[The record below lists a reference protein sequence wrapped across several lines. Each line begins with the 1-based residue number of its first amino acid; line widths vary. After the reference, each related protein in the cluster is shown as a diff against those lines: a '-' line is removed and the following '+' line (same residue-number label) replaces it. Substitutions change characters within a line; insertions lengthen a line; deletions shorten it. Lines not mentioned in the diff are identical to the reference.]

1 MKRFFPIIISTAV
14 VLANFGCTKTD
25 ENSNLSNANVELAAT
40 PVASSTASNAN
51 AAVVSNEPVPTFSDA
66 ETALAEG
73 NKYFDANATEKA
85 IEAYKQAVKLNPD
98 LAEAYFKLGI
108 SYTLIE
114 NEKDALQIVGETP
127 TPTPG
132 KAAKKGKKEDEK
144 VAVTDS
150 DKAFES
156 AAKAYEKII
165 DKDPKNDVAQF
176 NLGRSYN
183 KLNKD
188 KEAEKALR
196 QAAKLKPD
204 DIEYQTEFGA
214 ILVKLSNYDEA
225 VTALKKAVALDDT
238 NSQAQELLEKAEAGK
253 KRIDFGVKAVQ
264 QQMENSRQKNA
275 PRSTKPKDDADSDG
289 DVPPAT
295 VPPAPKPTV

>member
-14 VLANFGCTKTD
+14 VLANFGCTKTED
-25 ENSNLSNANVELAAT
+25 NSNLSNVNAAT
-40 PVASSTASNAN
+40 PVANSTASNAN
-51 AAVVSNEPVPTFSDA
+51 AAVASNEPVPTFSDA

-85 IEAYKQAVKLNPD
+85 IDAYKQAVKLNPD

-108 SYTLIE
+108 SYSLVE
-114 NEKDALQIVGETP
+114 NEKDALQVVDETP

-132 KAAKKGKKEDEK
+132 KAKKGKKEDEK

-165 DKDPKNDVAQF
+165 NKDPKNDVAQF

-225 VTALKKAVALDDT
+225 VIALKKAVALDDT

-275 PRSTKPKDDADSDG
+275 PRSTKPKDDADG
-289 DVPPAT
+289 DAPPAT

>member
-1 MKRFFPIIISTAV
+1 MKKIFPIVISAAV

-25 ENSNLSNANVELAAT
+25 ENSNTSNVNAATPAASATPSNANT
-40 PVASSTASNAN
+40 T
-51 AAVVSNEPVPTFSDA
+51 VVSNEPVPTFSDA

-108 SYTLIE
+108 SYTIIE
-114 NEKDALQIVGETP
+114 NEKDALQVVGETP

-132 KAAKKGKKEDEK
+132 KAKKSKKEDEK
-144 VAVTDS
+144 VALTDS
-150 DKAFES
+150 DKAFEN

-188 KEAEKALR
+188 KEAEKSLR

-214 ILVKLSNYDEA
+214 ILVKLANYDEA
-225 VTALKKAVALDDT
+225 VTALKKAVALDDS

-264 QQMENSRQKNA
+264 QQMENAKQKTA
-275 PRSTKPKDDADSDG
+275 PRSTKPKADDADGDG
-289 DVPPAT
+289 DAPPAT
-295 VPPAPKPTV
+295 VPPAAKPTA

>member
-1 MKRFFPIIISTAV
+1 MNRFFPILISTVFIFAG
-14 VLANFGCTKTD
+14 FGCTKTD
-25 ENSNLSNANVELAAT
+25 ENANLSNASTPAAS
-40 PVASSTASNAN
+40 PAPSNAN
-51 AAVVSNEPVPTFSDA
+51 AVVISNEPVPTFTDA

-108 SYTLIE
+108 SYSLIE
-114 NEKDALQIVGETP
+114 NEKDALQVVDETP
-127 TPTPG
+127 TPTPS
-132 KAAKKGKKEDEK
+132 KAKKSKKADEK

-150 DKAFES
+150 EKAFES

-196 QAAKLKPD
+196 QAAKLKPED
-204 DIEYQTEFGA
+204 GEYQTEFGA
-214 ILVKLSNYDEA
+214 ILVKLANYDEA
-225 VTALKKAVALDDT
+225 VTVLKKAVSLDDS
-238 NSQAQELLEKAEAGK
+238 NSQAQELLEKAESGK
-253 KRIDFGVKAVQ
+253 KRIDFGVKAAQ
-264 QQMENSRQKNA
+264 QQMESSRQKSGR
-275 PRSTKPKDDADSDG
+275 PSKSKDNTADG
-289 DVPPAT
+289 DDDPPPVF
-295 VPPAPKPTV
+295 VPPAPKATP

>member
-1 MKRFFPIIISTAV
+1 MKKFFPIIISTAFV
-14 VLANFGCTKTD
+14 CANFGCTKTE
-25 ENSNLSNANVELAAT
+25 ENSNLSNAST
-40 PVASSTASNAN
+40 PVASSTQSNSNAV
-51 AAVVSNEPVPTFSDA
+51 VVSNEPVPTFSDA

-85 IEAYKQAVKLNPD
+85 IDAYKQAIKLNPD

-108 SYTLIE
+108 SYSLIE
-114 NEKDALQIVGETP
+114 NEKDALQVVDETP

-132 KAAKKGKKEDEK
+132 KSKKGKKEDEK
-144 VAVTDS
+144 IAVTDS

-156 AAKAYEKII
+156 AAKAYEKIV

-214 ILVKLSNYDEA
+214 ILIKLANYDEA
-225 VTALKKAVALDDT
+225 VAALKKAVALDDT

-253 KRIDFGVKAVQ
+253 KRIDFGVKAAQ

-275 PRSTKPKDDADSDG
+275 PRSARPKDGNSDSD
-289 DVPPAT
+289 DDPPPVF
-295 VPPAPKPTV
+295 VPPAPKPTA

>member
-1 MKRFFPIIISTAV
+1 MKRFFPIVISTVV

-25 ENSNLSNANVELAAT
+25 ENSNLSNVNVELAAT

-114 NEKDALQIVGETP
+114 NEKDALQVVGETP

-132 KAAKKGKKEDEK
+132 KAKKGKKEDEK

-150 DKAFES
+150 DKAFEK

-165 DKDPKNDVAQF
+165 DKDPKNDVAHF

-196 QAAKLKPD
+196 QAVKLKPD

-264 QQMENSRQKNA
+264 QQMENSRQKNTRA
-275 PRSTKPKDDADSDG
+275 TKPKSDGADGDG

>member
-1 MKRFFPIIISTAV
+1 MKKIFPILISAAV
-14 VLANFGCTKTD
+14 VLSNFGCTKTD
-25 ENSNLSNANVELAAT
+25 ENSNLSNTGAAT
-40 PVASSTASNAN
+40 PAASSAEPNAN
-51 AAVVSNEPVPTFSDA
+51 AAVISNEPVPTFTDA

-85 IEAYKQAVKLNPD
+85 IEAYKQAVKLNPN

-108 SYTLIE
+108 SYTIIE
-114 NEKDALQIVGETP
+114 NEKDALQVVGETP
-127 TPTPG
+127 APTPG
-132 KAAKKGKKEDEK
+132 KAKKGKKEDEK
-144 VAVTDS
+144 IALTDS
-150 DKAFES
+150 DKAFEN

-196 QAAKLKPD
+196 QAAKLKPE

-214 ILVKLSNYDEA
+214 ILVKLANYDEA
-225 VTALKKAVALDDT
+225 VTALKKAVALDDS

-253 KRIDFGVKAVQ
+253 KRIDFGVKAAQ
-264 QQMENSRQKNA
+264 QQMEARQKSSRPA
-275 PRSTKPKDDADSDG
+275 KSKDDSD
-289 DVPPAT
+289 DDDEPPALVT
-295 VPPAPKPTV
+295 PVPKPTT

>member
-1 MKRFFPIIISTAV
+1 MKRFFPAVISAAV

-25 ENSNLSNANVELAAT
+25 ENADLSNVST
-40 PVASSTASNAN
+40 PVAGSTQSNAN
-51 AAVVSNEPVPTFSDA
+51 AVVVSNEPVPTFTDA

-85 IEAYKQAVKLNPD
+85 IEAYKQAIKLNPD

-114 NEKDALQIVGETP
+114 NEKDALQVADTKPTP
-127 TPTPG
+127 TPT
-132 KAAKKGKKEDEK
+132 KSKKGKKEEEK

-150 DKAFES
+150 DKAFEN
-156 AAKAYEKII
+156 AVKAYEKII

-196 QAAKLKPD
+196 QAAKLKPED
-204 DIEYQTEFGA
+204 SEYQTEFGA
-214 ILVKLSNYDEA
+214 ILVKLANYDEA
-225 VTALKKAVALDDT
+225 VTVLKKAVSLDDS
-238 NSQAQELLEKAEAGK
+238 NSQAQDLLEKAEAGK
-253 KRIDFGVKAVQ
+253 KRIDFGVKAAQ
-264 QQMENSRQKNA
+264 QQMEAARQKGS
-275 PRSTKPKDDADSDG
+275 RSAKPAEDNSNSDSDI
-289 DVPPAT
+289 PPT
-295 VPPAPKPTV
+295 ITPVPKPTS